1 MMEHYTTRHCLDIL
15 QTRIQAAE
23 TAAAVAVREL
33 SKARADVTQHSQKIT
48 DILFQLD
55 ELQEQIHSLLME
67 QDGVIHA

>member
-1 MMEHYTTRHCLDIL
+1 MMENHTNRHYLDIL

-23 TAAAVAVREL
+23 TAAAVAIREL
-33 SKARADVTQHSQKIT
+33 SKARADVTKYSQTIT

-67 QDGVIHA
+67 QGGVIHA

>member
-1 MMEHYTTRHCLDIL
+1 M
-15 QTRIQAAE
+15 
-23 TAAAVAVREL
+23 AVREL

-67 QDGVIHA
+67 QDGVIYA

>member
-1 MMEHYTTRHCLDIL
+1 MMENHTTRHCLDIL

-33 SKARADVTQHSQKIT
+33 SKARADVTQHSQRIT

-67 QDGVIHA
+67 QGGVIHA

>member
-1 MMEHYTTRHCLDIL
+1 MMKTQTTKHCLNIL

-33 SKARADVTQHSQKIT
+33 SKAHADVTQYSQTIT

-67 QDGVIHA
+67 QGGVIHA

>member
-1 MMEHYTTRHCLDIL
+1 MENHTNRHYLDIL

-23 TAAAVAVREL
+23 TAAAVAIREL
-33 SKARADVTQHSQKIT
+33 SKARADVTKYSQTIT

-67 QDGVIHA
+67 QGGVIHA